1 MPVAP
6 RSVIPSPRRPRA
18 GATPRTVTLRA
29 QAAVP
34 ASRVPGRVLVVEEG
48 RQHRQQL
55 AEGVARRGYAVDS
68 AASPESAL
76 KKLEANSY
84 EAIFLEFTPRRTRGL
99 ELLSQM
105 LRVRADASIVVMADQ
120 GHGRSSIHAAEKGA
134 FHLLIKPVK
143 PEVLDL
149 ALRSCAERSRLL
161 QQNAELRERTIQ
173 DDLTSAFNRRYL
185 DAYLDEEVDRS
196 RRYGRTFS
204 ILFLDLDHLKMVN
217 DRYGHLAGSRVLREV
232 ALLIQAKLRKSDRI
246 FRYGGDE
253 FVVSLPETGAT
264 GAVRVANRLRRAV
277 RSHRFLAG
285 DGLLVNLTASFGVAT
300 FPQDGASREELIR
313 GADEAMYRVK
323 VRSRDG
329 VAAREA

>member
-6 RSVIPSPRRPRA
+6 RSTPSPVRRPRTSA
-18 GATPRTVTLRA
+18 GAGPAPRDGRPAAPVARA
-29 QAAVP
+29 Q
-34 ASRVPGRVLVVEEG
+34 GRVLVVEEG

-55 AEGVARRGYAVDS
+55 AEGIARRGFAVDVGAS
-68 AASPESAL
+68 AEAAL

-84 EAIFLEFTPRRTRGL
+84 EAVFLDFTPRRTRGL
-99 ELLSQM
+99 ELISQM
-105 LRVRADASIVVMADQ
+105 LRVRTDASIVVMADP

-134 FHLLIKPVK
+134 YHFLTKPVK

-149 ALRSCAERSRLL
+149 VLHSCAERSRLL

-204 ILFLDLDHLKMVN
+204 ILFFDLDHLKMVN

-232 ALLIQAKLRKSDRI
+232 AILIQEKLRKSDRI

-253 FVVSLPETGAT
+253 FVVSLPETGAV

-285 DGLLVNLTASFGVAT
+285 DGLVVNLTASFGVAT
-300 FPQDGASREELIR
+300 FPQDGSTRVELIR

-323 VRSRDG
+323 TRSRDG
-329 VAAREA
+329 VAVREA

>member
-1 MPVAP
+1 VPVAP
-6 RSVIPSPRRPRA
+6 RSVIPSTRRPRA
-18 GATPRTVTLRA
+18 GATPRAVTLRA
-29 QAAVP
+29 QEAVP

-48 RQHRQQL
+48 HQHRQQL

-99 ELLSQM
+99 ELLAQM

-120 GHGRSSIHAAEKGA
+120 SHGRSSIHAAEKGA
-134 FHLLIKPVK
+134 FHFLTKPVK
-143 PEVLDL
+143 PEMLDL
-149 ALRSCAERSRLL
+149 VLRSCAERSRLL

-285 DGLLVNLTASFGVAT
+285 DGLVVNLTASFGVAT

>member
-1 MPVAP
+1 VPVAP
-6 RSVIPSPRRPRA
+6 RSAPPSIRRPRPDA
-18 GATPRTVTLRA
+18 VSRALALRER
-29 QAAVP
+29 AAVP
-34 ASRVPGRVLVVEEG
+34 ASRELGRVLVVEEG
-48 RQHRQQL
+48 RQHRQQI
-55 AEGVARRGYAVDS
+55 AEGIARRGYLVDS
-68 AASPESAL
+68 VASPESAL

-99 ELLSQM
+99 ELLAQM
-105 LRVRADASIVVMADQ
+105 LRVRAEASIVVMADQ
-120 GHGRSSIHAAEKGA
+120 GHGRSSLHAAEKGA
-134 FHLLIKPVK
+134 FHFLTKPVK

-149 ALRSCAERSRLL
+149 VLRSCAERSRLL

-285 DGLLVNLTASFGVAT
+285 DGLVVNLTASFGVAT

>member
-1 MPVAP
+1 
-6 RSVIPSPRRPRA
+6 
-18 GATPRTVTLRA
+18 
-29 QAAVP
+29 
-34 ASRVPGRVLVVEEG
+34 VLVVEEG

-55 AEGVARRGYAVDS
+55 VEGIARRGFAVEVGHS
-68 AASPESAL
+68 IEAAL
-76 KKLEANSY
+76 RKLEAKSY
-84 EAIFLEFTPRRTRGL
+84 EAVFLDFTRRRTRGL
-99 ELLSQM
+99 ELISQM
-105 LRVRADASIVVMADQ
+105 LRVRPDATIVVMADP

-134 FHLLIKPVK
+134 YHFLTKPVK

-149 ALRSCAERSRLL
+149 VLHSCAERSRLL

-185 DAYLDEEVDRS
+185 DAYLEEEVDRS

-204 ILFLDLDHLKMVN
+204 ILFFDLDHLKMVN

-232 ALLIQAKLRKSDRI
+232 AILIQEKLRKSDRI

-253 FVVSLPETGAT
+253 FVVSLPETGET

-277 RSHRFLAG
+277 RSHRFLVT
-285 DGLLVNLTASFGVAT
+285 DGLTVNLTASFGVAT
-300 FPQDGASREELIR
+300 FPRDGATREELIR

-323 VRSRDG
+323 TKSRDG
-329 VAAREA
+329 VAARGAR

>member
-1 MPVAP
+1 
-6 RSVIPSPRRPRA
+6 
-18 GATPRTVTLRA
+18 
-29 QAAVP
+29 
-34 ASRVPGRVLVVEEG
+34 VEEG

-55 AEGVARRGYAVDS
+55 VEGIARRGFVVEVGHSVEA
-68 AASPESAL
+68 AL
-76 KKLEANSY
+76 KKLEGKSY
-84 EAIFLEFTPRRTRGL
+84 EAVFLDFTPRRTRGL
-99 ELLSQM
+99 ELISQM
-105 LRVRADASIVVMADQ
+105 LRVRADASIVVMADP

-134 FHLLIKPVK
+134 YHFLTKPVK

-149 ALRSCAERSRLL
+149 VLHSCAERSRLL

-204 ILFLDLDHLKMVN
+204 ILFFDLDHLKMVN
-217 DRYGHLAGSRVLREV
+217 DRYGHLAGSRVLRDV
-232 ALLIQAKLRKSDRI
+232 AILIQEKLRKSDRI

-277 RSHRFLAG
+277 RTHRFLVG
-285 DGLLVNLTASFGVAT
+285 DGPTVNLTASFGVAT
-300 FPQDGASREELIR
+300 FPRDGATREELIR

-323 VRSRDG
+323 TKSRDG
-329 VAAREA
+329 VAAREAR

>member
-1 MPVAP
+1 
-6 RSVIPSPRRPRA
+6 
-18 GATPRTVTLRA
+18 
-29 QAAVP
+29 
-34 ASRVPGRVLVVEEG
+34 VEEG

-55 AEGVARRGYAVDS
+55 VEWIARRGFAVDVGTS
-68 AASPESAL
+68 AEAAL
-76 KKLEANSY
+76 KKLETKSY
-84 EAIFLEFTPRRTRGL
+84 EAVFLDFTPRRTRGL
-99 ELLSQM
+99 ELISQM
-105 LRVRADASIVVMADQ
+105 LRVRADASIVVMADP

-134 FHLLIKPVK
+134 YHFLTKPVK
-143 PEVLDL
+143 PEILDL
-149 ALRSCAERSRLL
+149 VLHSCAERSRLL

-204 ILFLDLDHLKMVN
+204 VLFFDLDHLKMVN

-232 ALLIQAKLRKSDRI
+232 AILIQEKLRKSDRI

-277 RSHRFLAG
+277 RAHRFLAG
-285 DGLLVNLTASFGVAT
+285 DGLEVNLTASFGVAT
-300 FPQDGASREELIR
+300 FPRDGATREELIR

-323 VRSRDG
+323 TKTRDG
-329 VAAREA
+329 VAAREAR